1 MGFLQFGLLF
11 AAAGGVLGAVWASLQ
26 ERGRPVQAV
35 LEAFISAIAA
45 AAAAE
50 RFVPLDQAWTCAA
63 AGVFAGMM
71 TGHALDTV
79 RARAQ
84 GVARLS
90 GRLGGKAYG
99 CERRRV
105 FGWKRLISSGIAAR
119 EDAVFRARP
128 ADARHYAAGL
138 KTAKRREGRNPCGVS
153 EFNLIRGKEKSV

>member
-71 TGHALDTV
+71 TGHALAPKV
-79 RARAQ
+79 LR
-84 GVARLS
+84 GY
-90 GRLGGKAYG
+90 LGGLAEKLTG
-99 CERRRV
+99 V
-105 FGWKRLISSGIAAR
+105 KDGGSS
-119 EDAVFRARP
+119 D
-128 ADARHYAAGL
+128 
-138 KTAKRREGRNPCGVS
+138 
-153 EFNLIRGKEKSV
+153 GKD

>member
-45 AAAAE
+45 E

-79 RARAQ
+79 RALAPKVLR
-84 GVARLS
+84 GY
-90 GRLGGKAYG
+90 LGGLAEKLTG
-99 CERRRV
+99 V
-105 FGWKRLISSGIAAR
+105 KDGGSS
-119 EDAVFRARP
+119 D
-128 ADARHYAAGL
+128 
-138 KTAKRREGRNPCGVS
+138 
-153 EFNLIRGKEKSV
+153 GKD

>member
-63 AGVFAGMM
+63 AGVFAG
-71 TGHALDTV
+71 HALDTV
-79 RARAQ
+79 RALAPKVLR
-84 GVARLS
+84 GY
-90 GRLGGKAYG
+90 LGGLAEKLTG
-99 CERRRV
+99 V
-105 FGWKRLISSGIAAR
+105 KDGGSS
-119 EDAVFRARP
+119 D
-128 ADARHYAAGL
+128 
-138 KTAKRREGRNPCGVS
+138 
-153 EFNLIRGKEKSV
+153 GKD

>member
-11 AAAGGVLGAVWASLQ
+11 AAAWRRAGRGVGKPSGT
-26 ERGRPVQAV
+26 RGPVQAV

-79 RARAQ
+79 RALAPKVLR
-84 GVARLS
+84 GY
-90 GRLGGKAYG
+90 LGGLAEKLTG
-99 CERRRV
+99 V
-105 FGWKRLISSGIAAR
+105 KDGGSS
-119 EDAVFRARP
+119 D
-128 ADARHYAAGL
+128 
-138 KTAKRREGRNPCGVS
+138 
-153 EFNLIRGKEKSV
+153 GKD

>member
-79 RARAQ
+79 RALAPKVLR
-84 GVARLS
+84 S
-90 GRLGGKAYG
+90 YLGGLAEKLTG
-99 CERRRV
+99 V
-105 FGWKRLISSGIAAR
+105 KDGGSS
-119 EDAVFRARP
+119 D
-128 ADARHYAAGL
+128 
-138 KTAKRREGRNPCGVS
+138 
-153 EFNLIRGKEKSV
+153 GKD

>member
-63 AGVFAGMM
+63 AGMM

-79 RARAQ
+79 RALAPKVLR
-84 GVARLS
+84 GY
-90 GRLGGKAYG
+90 LGGLAEKLTG
-99 CERRRV
+99 V
-105 FGWKRLISSGIAAR
+105 KDGGSS
-119 EDAVFRARP
+119 D
-128 ADARHYAAGL
+128 
-138 KTAKRREGRNPCGVS
+138 
-153 EFNLIRGKEKSV
+153 GKD